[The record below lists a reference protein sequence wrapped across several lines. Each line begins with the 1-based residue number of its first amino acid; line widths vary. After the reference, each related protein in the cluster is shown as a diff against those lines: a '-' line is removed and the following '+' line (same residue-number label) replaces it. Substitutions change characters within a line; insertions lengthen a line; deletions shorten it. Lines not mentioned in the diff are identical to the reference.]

1 MVWNQVSAQTAPL
14 IKSLWLDIND
24 VVCLITD
31 KEIELGVILI
41 LNQETYWN
49 FDFIRRQLNRRLYL
63 L

>member
-14 IKSLWLDIND
+14 INSLWLDIINM
-24 VVCLITD
+24 VYLITD

-41 LNQETYWN
+41 LNQETHWN
-49 FDFIRRQLNRRLYL
+49 LDFISRQLNSHLYL